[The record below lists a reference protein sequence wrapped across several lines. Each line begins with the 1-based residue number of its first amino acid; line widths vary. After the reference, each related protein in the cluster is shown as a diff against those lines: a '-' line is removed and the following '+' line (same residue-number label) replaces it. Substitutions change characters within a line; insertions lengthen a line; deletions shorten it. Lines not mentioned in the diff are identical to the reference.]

1 MSLSVKRTSG
11 GFQKVVFENV
21 VDTLAGGVILTG
33 IDPNDYPDGVVP
45 EGSLIGK
52 NLTTGAGSVQTAPD
66 GTSVG
71 LLYRDSPVDDNTF
84 AGVVIEGVARI
95 KALPASVQANLA
107 AVKTALPKIT
117 FV

>member
-1 MSLSVKRTSG
+1 MGLSVKRTSG

-21 VDTLAGGVILTG
+21 VDTLAGGVILAG
-33 IDPNDYPDGVVP
+33 VDPADYPNGVVP

-52 NLTTGAGSVQTAPD
+52 NLTTGAGSVQEEPD
-66 GTSVG
+66 ATTIG

-95 KALPASVQANLA
+95 KALPQSVQDNLA
-107 AVKTALPKIT
+107 AIKTALPKIT

>member
-33 IDPNDYPDGVVP
+33 IDPDDYPDGVVP

-52 NLTTGAGSVQTAPD
+52 NLTTGAGSVQDATD
-66 GTSVG
+66 GTTVG

-95 KALPASVQANLA
+95 KALPQEVQDIIDD
-107 AVKTALPKIT
+107 VKAALPKIT